1 MSRVS
6 RRRDEQADIFS
17 RCSCFSLLR
26 FEAFP
31 RCPLLLVLPW
41 QCRRLLVDL
50 PRGFTFAAHQARARA
65 RCLLPRVRLSFVL
78 AQLPPVLACRPR
90 SSEEEGLRAK
100 VSERQR
106 QGKHCQLVCSA
117 GTHVVA
123 KTGKLASRSP
133 ATAAPLLGSWGGR
146 ENHRPMLMRSA
157 LLYGGLLL
165 CSGGNSGVRATLKHS
180 C

>member
-17 RCSCFSLLR
+17 RCSCFSLFR

-31 RCPLLLVLPW
+31 RWALLLVLSW

-65 RCLLPRVRLSFVL
+65 SCLASINHLEHLLNVRLSFVL
-78 AQLPPVLACRPR
+78 AQLPPVLACRPP

-100 VSERQR
+100 VSQRQR
-106 QGKHCQLVCSA
+106 QGKHCQLVCLA

-146 ENHRPMLMRSA
+146 ENHRRMLMRSA
-157 LLYGGLLL
+157 LLYGG
-165 CSGGNSGVRATLKHS
+165 SFSAQGVTRG
-180 C
+180 